1 MKRQP
6 GFWLPPC
13 PKPEEAGVGEDALSR
28 LANSISPAAF
38 EVAAQKAAQMGI
50 PYGNS
55 EVFEEACSN
64 RSSGGS
70 SSREVSANFDS
81 IEDDQLY
88 RVARALYQSGQ
99 PEQRVEL
106 NDGSVAELYPDDLA
120 ILYVRSGRSMDH
132 VDIQAARSVRELDT
146 LWSGLFE

>member
-6 GFWLPPC
+6 GFWLPPT

-28 LANSISPAAF
+28 LANSISPQAF
-38 EVAAQKAAQMGI
+38 EVAAQKAAAMGI

-55 EVFEEACSN
+55 EVFEEVCGGRPGA
-64 RSSGGS
+64 SSG
-70 SSREVSANFDS
+70 REIQANFDS

-88 RVARALYQSGQ
+88 RVARALYQAGQ

-106 NDGSVAELYPDDLA
+106 DDGSVAELYPDDLA

-132 VDIQAARSVRELDT
+132 VEIQAARSVRELDAM
-146 LWSGLFE
+146 WARFFD